1 MSDISHTLGYDL
13 DISENGDLATVSGS
27 DIGKQRI
34 IRRLST
40 NPGDYIFWLDY
51 GAGLP
56 QKIGNTDSLAD
67 ISSIVLEQMK
77 MESAI
82 SESPTPS
89 IKMYMLTDGTKK
101 ITIQYADSNTDETIL
116 MEI

>member
-1 MSDISHTLGYDL
+1 MSDISHTLGYDIDL
-13 DISENGDLATVSGS
+13 AENGDLAIASGS

-34 IRRLST
+34 IRRLCT

-56 QKIGNTDSLAD
+56 QRIGTTDTLAD
-67 ISSIVLEQMK
+67 ISSTILEQMK
-77 MESAI
+77 MEPSI

-89 IKMYMLTDGTKK
+89 IKMYNLNDGTRR
-101 ITIQYADSNTDETIL
+101 ISVQYSDSNTDETIL

>member
-40 NPGDYIFWLDY
+40 NPGDYIF
-51 GAGLP
+51 G
-56 QKIGNTDSLAD
+56 
-67 ISSIVLEQMK
+67 
-77 MESAI
+77 
-82 SESPTPS
+82 
-89 IKMYMLTDGTKK
+89 
-101 ITIQYADSNTDETIL
+101 
-116 MEI
+116 